1 MIKWWS
7 ISLIVSIA
15 SFIFAVISCLI
26 DDLIILKYFIKDETH
41 WIHQLGAGVPVILGI
56 VSSITLTLAFILGV
70 LGF

>member
-1 MIKWWS
+1 M
-7 ISLIVSIA
+7 IVSIA
-15 SFIFAVISCLI
+15 SSIVAITSCLI
-26 DDLIILKYFIKDETH
+26 DDLIISKYFIKDESH

>member
-7 ISLIVSIA
+7 ISLIVSIV
-15 SFIFAVISCLI
+15 SFIIAVISCLV
-26 DDLIILKYFIKDETH
+26 DDLIISKYFIEDKNH
-41 WIHQLGAGVPVILGI
+41 WIHQLGADVPVILGI